1 MDKRQ
6 TAIVMA
12 SLALGS
18 LIQKR
23 KKLTRTSLAK
33 LTPELEDELRSIDLT
48 IRLLNPLV
56 EVTPK
61 FDPRLGV
68 LADDMLILR
77 LLAKTNGGTTIQK
90 LALAVAS
97 CCDLPIHNLKI
108 VRRVAIGVTGAI
120 NRLAEAGDVLV
131 FHTGSAPP
139 TCVVSPLGQERLE
152 AE

>member
-6 TAIVMA
+6 MAIVMA

-23 KKLTRTSLAK
+23 KKLTRIPLAK
-33 LTPELEDELRSIDLT
+33 LTPDLEDELRSLDLT
-48 IRLLNPLV
+48 IRLINPKA

-61 FDPRLGV
+61 FDARLGA
-68 LADDMLILR
+68 LADDTLILR
-77 LLAKTNGGTTIQK
+77 LLAKTSGGSTIQK
-90 LALAVAS
+90 LALAVVS

-131 FHTGSAPP
+131 FHTGSGPP

-152 AE
+152 DE